1 MLIAPSLPATLDLL
15 GVSESD
21 RSELLGAI
29 PRAVGDPA
37 LLEAVTEVAAL
48 LRAAAGPGAEP
59 PDLRP
64 RREHDDALQQ
74 AVVPGQGLVAIL
86 AHLVSTDTVRAFH
99 DAREIDPRI
108 TRHSLADLGQQMR
121 VHREVTGGLGLH
133 TPTYTSRIWA
143 GAILAVGRLH
153 VEIMRDESL
162 PAPGWTAGIHIP
174 EIGPLV
180 LAEVEA
186 SLRAAVELLGR
197 TFGDLGDGFG
207 HRFRCRSWLLG
218 PSIREATAP
227 ESNLAAFASLWSEEE
242 VYDAT
247 EEAVYFVFRRQPPVA
262 WQDLPTRTSLET
274 AVVEHLRT
282 HRPWRG
288 ALGRL
293 ER

>member
-48 LRAAAGPGAEP
+48 LPAAAGPGAEP

-99 DAREIDPRI
+99 DARGIDPRI
-108 TRHSLADLGQQMR
+108 TRRSLADLGQQMR

-133 TPTYTSRIWA
+133 T
-143 GAILAVGRLH
+143 
-153 VEIMRDESL
+153 
-162 PAPGWTAGIHIP
+162 
-174 EIGPLV
+174 
-180 LAEVEA
+180 
-186 SLRAAVELLGR
+186 
-197 TFGDLGDGFG
+197 
-207 HRFRCRSWLLG
+207 
-218 PSIREATAP
+218 
-227 ESNLAAFASLWSEEE
+227 
-242 VYDAT
+242 
-247 EEAVYFVFRRQPPVA
+247 
-262 WQDLPTRTSLET
+262 
-274 AVVEHLRT
+274 
-282 HRPWRG
+282 
-288 ALGRL
+288 
-293 ER
+293 

>member
-74 AVVPGQGLVAIL
+74 AVVPGQGLV
-86 AHLVSTDTVRAFH
+86 
-99 DAREIDPRI
+99 
-108 TRHSLADLGQQMR
+108 
-121 VHREVTGGLGLH
+121 
-133 TPTYTSRIWA
+133 
-143 GAILAVGRLH
+143 AILAVGRLH

-282 HRPWRG
+282 NRPWRG